1 METEKWNSVTA
12 IKVTACGC
20 LQSVGQVF
28 YWLMC
33 VGENHL
39 QLDYQI
45 IYCSVISY
53 KDVKILFVC
62 AGQNLFITYLCW
74 FVWKVRTALLKIIFF
89 MQLVHNHKLIISLF
103 QDNKAHFHVIT
114 GSFILLSR

>member
-28 YWLMC
+28 YSF
-33 VGENHL
+33 NHL

-62 AGQNLFITYLCW
+62 AGQNLFITYLC
-74 FVWKVRTALLKIIFF
+74 
-89 MQLVHNHKLIISLF
+89 
-103 QDNKAHFHVIT
+103 
-114 GSFILLSR
+114 